1 MNDKILICDDA
12 RFMRVTL
19 KNSLEKEGYQVVDEA
34 ENGEVLIEKYK
45 QLNPDLIL
53 MDITMPVMDGISALS
68 SIMEIN
74 PNAKV
79 IICSA
84 MGQGDIVIKAIKA
97 GAKDFIVKPFRNE
110 RLIQS
115 VRRVL
120 ENWFPNVHI

>member
-84 MGQGDIVIKAIKA
+84 MDKEISLSK
-97 GAKDFIVKPFRNE
+97 R
-110 RLIQS
+110 
-115 VRRVL
+115 
-120 ENWFPNVHI
+120 

>member
-74 PNAKV
+74 PNAK
-79 IICSA
+79 
-84 MGQGDIVIKAIKA
+84 GDYMFCD
-97 GAKDFIVKPFRNE
+97 GTR
-110 RLIQS
+110 RYRYQS
-115 VRRVL
+115 DK
-120 ENWFPNVHI
+120 NWSQRFHC